1 MAYITKHGDRWF
13 AEVCID
19 RKRRSKTFN
28 TKRECVAWANEM
40 EQKGILQRHTLRDA
54 LKKYKPIAE
63 AHKGSQAELSRL
75 AQLAKMECV
84 DRPLD
89 QITPK
94 MIAAYR
100 DKRLKEVAPV
110 SVRREFIILSAVLRT
125 AVDEW
130 HWLHESPMEA
140 VKRPPTSKAR
150 RRGISQAE
158 IDAIAAE
165 LQTSRQGPQVAQM
178 FRLSLETG
186 MRLGEMVGLKWADVA
201 EKYVILRDTKN
212 GDERKVPLSVTA
224 REIVKARE
232 KLDPR
237 DVFTLSAHVAS
248 KCFQRARDAAGHPDV
263 HLHDARSEAI
273 TRLSKKLDVL
283 QLARMIGH
291 RDIRSL
297 LFYYAEP
304 ADSMADRLG

>member
-1 MAYITKHGDRWF
+1 MANIAKRGDKWRV
-13 AEVCID
+13 AVCID
-19 RKRRSKTFN
+19 RQRMTKTFA

-54 LKKYKPIAE
+54 LRQYKPIAE

-75 AQLAKMECV
+75 AQLEKMECV

-94 MIAAYR
+94 MISAYR

-110 SVRREFIILSAVLRT
+110 SVRREFIILSAVFRT
-125 AVDEW
+125 AVEDW
-130 HWLHESPMEA
+130 HWLHESPMES
-140 VKRPPTSKAR
+140 VKRPATSQAR
-150 RRGISQAE
+150 RRGIAQHE
-158 IDAIAAE
+158 IDAILEE
-165 LQTSRQGPQVAQM
+165 LAKTRQGPQVAQM

-186 MRLGEMVGLKWADVA
+186 MRLGEIISLRWPDVS
-201 EKYVILRDTKN
+201 EKAVALRDTKN
-212 GDERKVPLSVTA
+212 GDARKVPLSLAA
-224 REIVKARE
+224 RDIITARE
-232 KLDPR
+232 KLDPT

-248 KCFQRARDAAGHPDV
+248 KCFQRARDAAGHPEV
-263 HLHDARSEAI
+263 HFHDARAEAI

-291 RDIRSL
+291 RDIKSL
-297 LFYYAEP
+297 LHYYAET
-304 ADSMADRLG
+304 AESMADRLG